1 MPAGAHARKE
11 DLLGL
16 GVATVGEETR
26 NDYGRPRLADGCGGG
41 TSARARSFAAQDIR
55 QRGHSHPRVSLGCL
69 ESRRH
74 ALSRW
79 LSVGLPGP
87 WGQGLGT

>member
-1 MPAGAHARKE
+1 MGAGAAR
-11 DLLGL
+11 
-16 GVATVGEETR
+16 V
-26 NDYGRPRLADGCGGG
+26 
-41 TSARARSFAAQDIR
+41 RARSFAAQDIR

-69 ESRRH
+69 ERRRH

-87 WGQGLGT
+87 WGPGLGA

>member
-1 MPAGAHARKE
+1 MGAGAAR
-11 DLLGL
+11 
-16 GVATVGEETR
+16 V
-26 NDYGRPRLADGCGGG
+26 
-41 TSARARSFAAQDIR
+41 RARSFAAQDIR

-87 WGQGLGT
+87 WGPGLGV